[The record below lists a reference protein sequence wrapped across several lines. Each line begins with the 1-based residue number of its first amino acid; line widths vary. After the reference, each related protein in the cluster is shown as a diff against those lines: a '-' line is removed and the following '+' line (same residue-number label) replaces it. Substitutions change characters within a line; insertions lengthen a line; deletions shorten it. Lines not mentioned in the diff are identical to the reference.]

1 MTKRYFEFVDAKSSK
16 FWEADTKGK
25 TLTVRYGKIGT
36 DGQIT
41 AKDFESPEEAA
52 SQTEKLIEEKTKKG
66 YVEKDEAKSAQ
77 RSKVLVRVSLTLE
90 PEWQKCVTQV
100 EFWRKGDLVIERAQ
114 LWRFGSVTVVG
125 ISEAEIKK
133 SFKKRDEQDR
143 VCITELFN
151 EVADQTLKDCI
162 SDDFFYPDD
171 MPVKETIRL
180 GKLLAKNP
188 EAAFEKESWSIQET
202 KLYFE
207 SQINVKPS

>member
-41 AKDFESPEEAA
+41 VKDFETPREAA
-52 SQTEKLIEEKTKKG
+52 SQTEKLIAEKTKKG
-66 YVEKDEAKSAQ
+66 YIEKGGAKSAQ
-77 RSKVLVRVSLTLE
+77 KSKLLARESLRLE

-114 LWRFGSVTVVG
+114 LWRFGSVTLTG

-133 SFKKRDEQDR
+133 SLKKRDQQDR
-143 VCITELFN
+143 VCITELFD
-151 EVADQTLKDCI
+151 EVTDQTLKDCI
-162 SDDFFYPDD
+162 SDDFFYPDE
-171 MPVKETIRL
+171 MPEKETKRL

-188 EAAFEKESWSIQET
+188 EATFEKESWSIQET
-202 KLYFE
+202 KLFFE
-207 SQINVKPS
+207 SQVNVKAS